1 MTSSSVKLDLKKRE
15 KTGKET
21 NRKLRSQGLIPAVF
35 YGPNM
40 KSAIPV
46 TIKAGDI
53 LHYANSAHWET
64 VRIDAVLP
72 DGTEEMCL
80 MRDIQ
85 RDPLTDEVLHI
96 DFLKL
101 VSGHKVYVN
110 VPIEVTGRDR
120 CVGVKQGGVFEQV
133 IHELEMLVLP
143 REIPDAITVDV
154 SGLGLDE
161 AIHVKDLSLP
171 ASAVLEQDPESA
183 VVMVTYAKTAVMPE
197 EAAAEEE
204 EMEVEV
210 LSKGKAKEVEEKEE

>member
-1 MTSSSVKLDLKKRE
+1 
-15 KTGKET
+15 
-21 NRKLRSQGLIPAVF
+21 
-35 YGPNM
+35 M